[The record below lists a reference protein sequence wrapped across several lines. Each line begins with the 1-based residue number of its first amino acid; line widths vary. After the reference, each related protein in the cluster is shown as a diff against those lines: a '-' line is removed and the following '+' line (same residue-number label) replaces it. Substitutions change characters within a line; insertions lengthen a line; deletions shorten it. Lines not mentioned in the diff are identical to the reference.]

1 MKAVLKGKV
10 IAESDDIVHGY
21 DIVHERSYAY
31 FPPAHVRLDLL
42 EKVPRTE
49 SDLACPHGVQFYDVI
64 INGTRYERAAW
75 IYEAPRGDLTHVA
88 GRVGFWKDVEVG

>member
-31 FPPAHVRLDLL
+31 FPPAHVQLDLL
-42 EKVPRTE
+42 EKTPRTE

-64 INGTRYERAAW
+64 VDGTRYERAAW
-75 IYEAPRGDLTHVA
+75 IYEAPRGDLTPVA
-88 GRVGFWKDVEVG
+88 GRVGFWKSVEVG

>member
-10 IAESDDIVHGY
+10 IADSDDVVHAY
-21 DIVHERSYAY
+21 DVGHATHYAY
-31 FPPAHVRLDLL
+31 FPPAHVHREWL

-49 SDLACPHGVQFYDVI
+49 SDLACPHGVQFYDVLVD
-64 INGTRYERAAW
+64 GTRHERAAW
-75 IYEAPRGDLTHVA
+75 IYEAPRGDLEPVA

>member
-1 MKAVLKGKV
+1 MKAMLKGNV

-21 DIVHERSYAY
+21 DIVHGRSYAY
-31 FPPAHVRLDLL
+31 FPSTQVRLDWL
-42 EKVPRTE
+42 ERAPSTQ

-64 INGTRYERAAW
+64 VDGTRYERAAW
-75 IYEAPRGDLTHVA
+75 IYEAPRGALAHVA